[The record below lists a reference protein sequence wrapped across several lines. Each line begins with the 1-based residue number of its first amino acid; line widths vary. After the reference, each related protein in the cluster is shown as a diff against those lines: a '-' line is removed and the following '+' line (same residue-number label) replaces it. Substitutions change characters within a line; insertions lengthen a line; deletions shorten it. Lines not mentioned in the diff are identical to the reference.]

1 MMNGVWCVCSV
12 VFLVYLGCVST
23 CFFISTFYHV
33 FRNHSVRAYANWLI
47 ADINGVG
54 TVSPALVRA
63 RAVRVS
69 CVCACACVCVCR
81 ACVVRPSARLL

>member
-1 MMNGVWCVCSV
+1 MLNGVVCVRCV
-12 VFLVYLGCVST
+12 RCVVRRAVFLVYLGCVST

-54 TVSPALVRA
+54 TIPSALVR
-63 RAVRVS
+63 VRVR
-69 CVCACACVCVCR
+69 VRWCVCR
-81 ACVVRPSARLL
+81 SWTLG